1 MSEEQALLEESVA
14 RFVRDHCGIE
24 RQVAWRAGH
33 GLDAVWREIT
43 ELGWIGV
50 SAPEEAGGAGGSG
63 IEETA
68 ILAGIGRG
76 LLTIAYIPC
85 AVMAV
90 EILGAAPAGADL
102 LREVVVGERR
112 LTVADDEPGRAYGQ
126 APSTEVSEGGTG
138 LVLRGRKSL
147 VLGLDEADGIL
158 VSARDGATGEGVIVL
173 IDAHDAGIRRRDV
186 VLMDERRAS
195 DLDIEVEVPA
205 ENVLL
210 RGDEADAALARA
222 SDRAAV
228 AAAAE
233 AVGAMRGAVEL
244 TREHLA
250 TRRQFGTALASFQ
263 ALRHRFADMVLDLEL
278 TECLVTAAAASLDDP
293 DQRSIMASA
302 AKARAAKAGRLV
314 GEAAVQLH
322 GGIGLTAEYAVGQ
335 YYKRLMVLAALFGG
349 GDDHRDRVGATYLSA
364 GRSS

>member
-1 MSEEQALLEESVA
+1 MSEEQALLAESVA
-14 RFVRDHCGIE
+14 RFVRDNCTPE

-33 GLDAVWREIT
+33 GLDAVWREIA
-43 ELGWIGV
+43 ELGWIGA
-50 SAPEEAGGAGGSG
+50 SAPEAVGGAGGSG
-63 IEETA
+63 VEEAA
-68 ILAGIGRG
+68 IMAGIGRG

-90 EILGAAPAGADL
+90 EILGSAPAGADL
-102 LREVVVGERR
+102 LRQVVAGARR
-112 LTVADDEPGRAYGQ
+112 LTVADDEPGRACGQ
-126 APSTEVSEGGTG
+126 PPSAEVSEGGTS
-138 LVLRGRKSL
+138 LLLRACKSL
-147 VLGLDEADGIL
+147 VLGLDEADEIL
-158 VSARDGATGEGVIVL
+158 VSARDGATGESLIVRV
-173 IDAHDAGIRRRDV
+173 DAHDPGIRRRDV

-195 DLDIEVEVPA
+195 DLDIRAEIPA
-205 ENVLL
+205 GTVLL
-210 RGDEADAALARA
+210 RGREADAALARA
-222 SDRAAV
+222 SDRAAI

-250 TRRQFGTALASFQ
+250 TRRQFGASLASFQ
-263 ALRHRFADMVLDLEL
+263 ALRHRFADMVLDLQL
-278 TECLVTAAAASLDDP
+278 TENLVTAAAASLDDP
-293 DQRSIMASA
+293 DQRSTMASA

-314 GEAAVQLH
+314 GEAAIQLH

-349 GDDHRDRVGATYLSA
+349 SDDHRDRVGATYLAA